1 MKFIII
7 FLMFLFSGCTVT
19 KPLVF
24 EYRISPEVKIDT
36 YKCTLCTTNSLKVR
50 KVYSS
55 TSLMSKKM
63 RYAEDGYK
71 EFSFSESQWAQS
83 PNKAISAQI
92 VKSIKTTNIFASVHG
107 FKSHVKSDY
116 ILESN
121 LEDFM
126 QYFTDNEG
134 KSYVMISLAMTLI
147 DTKTGKSLSSQNFT
161 KRVEVLDL
169 NAEGGVKALNIG
181 LSDVL
186 QKTNQWLSKV
196 CK

>member
-7 FLMFLFSGCTVT
+7 FLAFLFSGCTIT

-36 YKCTLCTTNSLKVR
+36 YKCTLCTTSSLKVR

-92 VKSIKTTNIFASVHG
+92 VKSIKATNIFASVHG
-107 FKSHVKSDY
+107 FKSHAKSDY

-126 QYFTDNEG
+126 QYFADNEG
-134 KSYVMISLAMTLI
+134 KSYVMISLSMTLI
-147 DTKTGKSLSSQNFT
+147 DNKTGKSLSSQNFT

-169 NAEGGVKALNIG
+169 NAEGGVKALNRG

-186 QKTNQWLSKV
+186 QKTNEWLSKV

>member
-7 FLMFLFSGCTVT
+7 FLVFLLTGCTVT

-36 YKCTLCTTNSLKVR
+36 YKCTLCTTSSLKVR

-107 FKSHVKSDY
+107 FMSHAKSDY

-126 QYFTDNEG
+126 QYFTNNEG

-147 DTKTGKSLSSQNFT
+147 DNNTGKSLSSQNFT

-169 NAEGGVKALNIG
+169 NAEGGVKALNRG